1 MAFRNFSHAVATGH
15 YKYFKLFYALPV
27 YTHHVSSSWACG
39 GRANGNDLANPNLFR
54 GSGFTMDNHSF
65 PKIWHAGRQ
74 ETFLRIRSTFFPHLC
89 YGNGGYDT
97 GWDWNL
103 ASGLWSKLL

>member
-1 MAFRNFSHAVATGH
+1 
-15 YKYFKLFYALPV
+15 
-27 YTHHVSSSWACG
+27 
-39 GRANGNDLANPNLFR
+39 
-54 GSGFTMDNHSF
+54 MDNHSF

-89 YGNGGYDT
+89 YGNRGYDT